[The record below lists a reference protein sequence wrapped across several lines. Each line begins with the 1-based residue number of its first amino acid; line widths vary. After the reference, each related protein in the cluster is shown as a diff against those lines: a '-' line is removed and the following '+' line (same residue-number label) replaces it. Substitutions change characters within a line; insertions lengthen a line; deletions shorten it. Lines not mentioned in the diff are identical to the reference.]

1 MRMYLPNFIKL
12 QLGLEGYT
20 NPSQAELEAAVTKT
34 GYKGFVSLDY
44 EAQKPREAPRTTT
57 R

>member
-12 QLGLEGYT
+12 QLGLEGCP
-20 NPSQAELEAAVTKT
+20 NPSQAEIQAAITRT

-44 EAQKPREAPRTTT
+44 EAQKPREAPRTT

>member
-1 MRMYLPNFIKL
+1 MYLPNFIKL
-12 QLGLEGYT
+12 QLGLEGYP
-20 NPSQAELEAAVTKT
+20 NPSQAEIEAAVTKT

-44 EAQKPREAPRTTT
+44 EAQKAKAAPKTT